1 MSSPGKV
8 LLCDLLSDTLKTDPV
23 TPQRTRQSHLERC
36 CRYKAKTH
44 TLALSKHAPLYFI
57 IFLLN
62 NIFKSKNRCRDV
74 SHPLPHPPAPLLIS
88 PQTLAPLSW
97 SASVGPA
104 RTTAIS
110 LAPCPW
116 LCRWGETPP
125 CPPSLCPLPSPRAIP
140 PRAAR
145 TLSHAGEMFF
155 LWRTCGK
162 TQSSRLC

>member
-23 TPQRTRQSHLERC
+23 TPQRTRQYHLERC

-74 SHPLPHPPAPLLIS
+74 SHPLPQPPRTPAHIS
-88 PQTLAPLSW
+88 PDSRSSELERERRSRSNDSDLSRSLSLAL
-97 SASVGPA
+97 SVGGD
-104 RTTAIS
+104 TS
-110 LAPCPW
+110 L
-116 LCRWGETPP
+116 
-125 CPPSLCPLPSPRAIP
+125 S
-140 PRAAR
+140 
-145 TLSHAGEMFF
+145 
-155 LWRTCGK
+155 
-162 TQSSRLC
+162 TQSLSSAFSSRHPSSGGKHSLSRG